1 MICTVFLFPFV
12 FSYEG
17 KLEKEIAVLGGDG
30 FKYIV
35 YLSQS
40 NILTCFMCLKNI
52 ESLLSTEIFN
62 INLRSNNPW

>member
-1 MICTVFLFPFV
+1 MICTVFLFPFI
-12 FSYEG
+12 FSCEG

-52 ESLLSTEIFN
+52 ETLLRIEIYN
-62 INLRSNNPW
+62 INLKSNNPW

>member
-17 KLEKEIAVLGGDG
+17 KLEKEIAVLGEDG

-40 NILTCFMCLKNI
+40 NILTCFMCLKI
-52 ESLLSTEIFN
+52 
-62 INLRSNNPW
+62 

>member
-1 MICTVFLFPFV
+1 MHAFWPFSSVFHFQYKKIMICTVFLLPFV

-17 KLEKEIAVLGGDG
+17 KLEKEIAVLGEDG

-40 NILTCFMCLKNI
+40 NILTCFMCLKI
-52 ESLLSTEIFN
+52 
-62 INLRSNNPW
+62 